1 MRPTIEYIQT
11 RFNEYNAR
19 FFEGTLPPI
28 PVKLSNAQTFLGK
41 LCFKRKRKWLFGDY
55 YNTGFVLRIN
65 TRADLPEELVEDT
78 ILHEMIHYYIAFN
91 QWSDTSTHGQLFR
104 REMKRINEKG
114 GRHISISYRPNPEQL
129 AQLRAKN

>member
-1 MRPTIEYIQT
+1 MTQAIRTIFFSLIIQL
-11 RFNEYNAR
+11 R
-19 FFEGTLPPI
+19 
-28 PVKLSNAQTFLGK
+28 
-41 LCFKRKRKWLFGDY
+41 
-55 YNTGFVLRIN
+55 YNTIYHNTPISFSFQQFWEIVLIYGLDD
-65 TRADLPEELVEDT
+65 TWTGADLPEELVEDT

-91 QWSDTSTHGQLFR
+91 HWSDTSTHGQLFR

>member
-11 RFNEYNAR
+11 RFNEYNDR
-19 FFEGTLPPI
+19 FFDGALPPI
-28 PVKLSNAQTFLGK
+28 PVKLSNAKTFLGK

-114 GRHISISYRPNPEQL
+114 GPTSFSIR
-129 AQLRAKN
+129 